1 MPSAFNF
8 SASPFDCLTL
18 QEQHLVRDSID
29 IAYFPEGA
37 VILAI
42 GTEPTHLFIVIKG
55 YVQQFDGNEV
65 LATYGPEDCFDGRGL
80 VAGKVSNK
88 FVATEEVVAYQ
99 LAKQTVSH
107 LIAENATFGA
117 LLFSDLSNKLLA
129 RSQRQSQHELQS
141 LTMARVDA
149 ALVHPPQYVDAH
161 TSVLDVVRTFQR
173 LRIGTVLVNDTNDTQ
188 STPPASR
195 LGIFTVSDLQRA
207 ILSGIPLDQL
217 PVGNLANYALITVR
231 PGDLIGDALAALIK
245 HRVHRVL
252 VAEDAHVIGVL
263 EALDLFG
270 FLANQSYQINEQI
283 VAAQDMGALK
293 AAALLITRLITLLHR
308 NGTKVNL
315 IARLVQDLN
324 LRLFERTWQLL
335 APPELLAN
343 SCLFVMGSEGRGE
356 QVLKTDQDN
365 GLVLRDGYVPSVDL
379 AEVCQQFSAAL
390 SDFGYPQC
398 PGNIMVSNPHWRQSV
413 ANFSQMVR
421 LWSVNASPDNLMEL
435 AIFLDAHPV
444 CGDVALLEQVR
455 GAVFDLSTDNDAML
469 ARFAAAINFFG
480 SSSGWWNRFLA
491 LTDKGNAQLDLKK
504 VGTFPLVHGIRSLA
518 LAQRLTTVST
528 VGRIEALTATE
539 KLPPKLG
546 ADLLDSLHFFME
558 LKLKVGLQELAT
570 GHAVSGGIQLD
581 KLSSLDRD
589 LLNDT
594 LGVVKQFKVLLNQR
608 FHLDNL

>member
-1 MPSAFNF
+1 
-8 SASPFDCLTL
+8 
-18 QEQHLVRDSID
+18 
-29 IAYFPEGA
+29 
-37 VILAI
+37 
-42 GTEPTHLFIVIKG
+42 
-55 YVQQFDGNEV
+55 
-65 LATYGPEDCFDGRGL
+65 
-80 VAGKVSNK
+80 
-88 FVATEEVVAYQ
+88 
-99 LAKQTVSH
+99 
-107 LIAENATFGA
+107 
-117 LLFSDLSNKLLA
+117 
-129 RSQRQSQHELQS
+129 
-141 LTMARVDA
+141 MARVDA
-149 ALVHPPQYVDAH
+149 AFVHPPQYVDAQ

-173 LRIGTVLVNDTNDTQ
+173 LRIGTVLVHDTQ
-188 STPPASR
+188 RTPPAPG

-245 HRVHRVL
+245 HRVHRVV
-252 VAEDAHVIGVL
+252 VADGDQVHGVL

-283 VAAQDMGALK
+283 VAAQDMAALK

-356 QVLKTDQDN
+356 QLLKTDQDN
-365 GLVLRDGYVPSVDL
+365 GLVLRDGYVPGVDL

-413 ANFSQMVR
+413 ADFSQMVR

-528 VGRIEALTATE
+528 VGRIEALMAADKIT
-539 KLPPKLG
+539 PKLG